1 MPSFLTRVYH
11 PDGVRTQRVDAPDAQ
26 AVAAALGVLPQHVLE
41 VTELGATGAA
51 ATTGSAGA
59 AGLRRLGISRASS
72 KRFPLQLFSQ
82 ELAVLL
88 DAGIALLE
96 ALNTLREKEGN
107 GAVRQAL
114 DGVIQAVEQ
123 GQPLS
128 AAMRQQPQAFDEL
141 VCAIVAANERTGQL
155 SASLA
160 QHSRY
165 LAWVES
171 LRAKLI
177 AACVYPV
184 MLLGVGSAVI
194 LFLLLYVLPRF
205 AGILDGLGND
215 LPWASRVLI
224 QFGQTAGAHPLWV
237 LGGIAGLAVAVLA
250 LWRHPALRE
259 RVQASLWTLPGLG
272 PRLRVL
278 ALARLYR
285 SLAMLLAS
293 GVPVLAS
300 LRIVQDV
307 IAAPWR
313 PAVAAAAAQ
322 IERGE
327 RLSEALEAQDLA
339 TPVAR
344 RMVRV
349 GERSGEV
356 AAMLERAAAFHDEE
370 AQRLTE
376 LLTRAIN
383 PALMLLMGI
392 LIGGIIVLMY
402 LPIFQLVEQV
412 Q

>member
-1 MPSFLTRVYH
+1 MPVFQTRVLRA
-11 PDGVRTQRVDAPDAQ
+11 GAVSSERVEAPDRA
-26 AVAAALGVLPQHVLE
+26 AVAAVLGVPPQHVLAANE
-41 VTELGATGAA
+41 VAA
-51 ATTGSAGA
+51 RESVRPW
-59 AGLRRLGISRASS
+59 RRNAN
-72 KRFPLQLFSQ
+72 FPLQLFSQ

-96 ALNTLREKEGN
+96 ALNTLREKEGQP
-107 GAVRQAL
+107 GVRAAL
-114 DGVIQAVEQ
+114 DAVITQIEQ

-128 AAMRQQPQAFDEL
+128 TALRQQPQAFDEL
-141 VCAIVAANERTGQL
+141 ICAIVAANERTGQL
-155 SASLA
+155 STALA
-160 QHSRY
+160 QHARY
-165 LAWVES
+165 LAWVDA
-171 LRAKLI
+171 LRSRLV
-177 AACVYPV
+177 AALVYPM
-184 MLLGVGSAVI
+184 MLLGVGGAVI

-205 AGILDGLGND
+205 AGILEQTSAD

-224 QFGQTAGAHPLWV
+224 EFGQVAGAHP
-237 LGGIAGLAVAVLA
+237 GLVIGSIVAVGFAVYSVL
-250 LWRHPALRE
+250 RQPALRQ
-259 RVQASLWTLPGLG
+259 RAQAALWTLPGLG

-293 GVPVLAS
+293 GVPALAA
-300 LRIVQDV
+300 LKIVVDV
-307 IAAPWR
+307 VAAPWR
-313 PAVAAAAAQ
+313 GAVQAAAAQ

-327 RLSEALEAQDLA
+327 RLSSAFDAQDLA

-344 RMVRV
+344 RMLRV

-370 AQRLTE
+370 AARLTD
-376 LLTRAIN
+376 LLSRLVN
-383 PALMLLMGI
+383 PALMLIMGV

>member
-1 MPSFLTRVYH
+1 MPSYLTRVF
-11 PDGVRTQRVDAPDAQ
+11 DAQAGVRTQRVDAPDRQ
-26 AVAAALGVLPQHVLE
+26 SVAAVLGVAPQHVLE
-41 VTELGATGAA
+41 VQELGAETG
-51 ATTGSAGA
+51 AGA
-59 AGLRRLGISRASS
+59 ATSARGR

-96 ALNTLREKEGN
+96 ALNTLREKE
-107 GAVRQAL
+107 ASESVRQAL
-114 DGVIQAVEQ
+114 NAVIASVEQ

-128 AAMRQQPQAFDEL
+128 TAMRAQPQAFDEL

-155 SASLA
+155 SVALA
-160 QHSRY
+160 QHAKY
-165 LAWVES
+165 LAWVDG
-171 LRAKLI
+171 LRARLI

-184 MLLGVGSAVI
+184 MLLSVGGAVI
-194 LFLLLYVLPRF
+194 MFLLLFVLPRF
-205 AGILDGLGND
+205 AGILDGLNSD
-215 LPWASRVLI
+215 LPWASKVLI
-224 QFGQTAGAHPLWV
+224 QFGSTAGQHPGLV
-237 LGGIAGLAVAVLA
+237 LGGLA
-250 LWRHPALRE
+250 LLLLAGYALWMNAALRL
-259 RVQASLWTLPGLG
+259 RVQAALWTMPGLG
-272 PRLRVL
+272 PKLRVL

-293 GVPVLAS
+293 GVPVLAA

-307 IAAPWR
+307 VAAPWR

-322 IERGE
+322 IENGQ
-327 RLSEALEAQDLA
+327 RLSEALESQDLA

-356 AAMLERAAAFHDEE
+356 PAMLERAAAFHDEE
-370 AQRLTE
+370 AARLTE

-383 PALMLLMGI
+383 PALMLIMGV